1 VLRRVIVAAQPG
13 SSGYARRMREAVVTA
28 TQVIVATVLVS
39 LLAPAIAAAQE
50 LRPLGPLDAHG
61 TVTYFIAAG
70 PPSSGYVDADRDL
83 ATWALGDWERAAHG
97 KLHFVPGEEASA
109 LVRIYWVEPG
119 GGQYG
124 ETRAIEVNGRR
135 GAAVFVRPDTDALGP
150 DIATLA
156 RADPLFRDTIVYLTC
171 VHELGHALGL
181 RHTATFADVMY
192 FFGFGGD
199 IPRFFKRYREQLG
212 ERADIP
218 HVSGL
223 SKGDLTQLD
232 ALYAPNG
239 ARGGSS
245 TVQALAPRPLTS
257 DFEIDDLGRMAGL
270 LASIRG
276 AR

>member
-1 VLRRVIVAAQPG
+1 
-13 SSGYARRMREAVVTA
+13 MRHLLITA
-28 TQVIVATVLVS
+28 IHALVATVLVS
-39 LLAPAIAAAQE
+39 LLLEPRAAAQE

-61 TVTYFIAAG
+61 TVTYFVAAG
-70 PPSSGYVDADRDL
+70 SESTRYRDADHDL
-83 ATWALGDWERAAHG
+83 AVWALADWERAGHG
-97 KLHFVPGEEASA
+97 RFHFEPGEEATA
-109 LVRIYWVEPG
+109 LVRIYWVDAG

-124 ETRAIEVNGRR
+124 ETRSIEVDGRR

-150 DIATLA
+150 DIAKLA

-199 IPRFFKRYREQLG
+199 IPRFFMRYRERLG

-223 SKGDLTQLD
+223 SPGDLAQLE
-232 ALYAPNG
+232 ALYGPNG
-239 ARGGSS
+239 GHGSGAVQVIGPRTLEHARWLGS
-245 TVQALAPRPLTS
+245 
-257 DFEIDDLGRMAGL
+257 IG
-270 LASIRG
+270 ASPVPIG
-276 AR
+276 H

>member
-1 VLRRVIVAAQPG
+1 MRHCLLAA
-13 SSGYARRMREAVVTA
+13 AR
-28 TQVIVATVLVS
+28 VIVATVVMS
-39 LLAPAIAAAQE
+39 LPALPRAVAQE

-61 TVTYFIAAG
+61 TVTYFVAAG
-70 PPSSGYVDADRDL
+70 SPSSRYVDSDRDL

-97 KLHFVPGEEASA
+97 RLHFVPGEEAGA
-109 LVRIYWVEPG
+109 LVRIYWVDAE

-124 ETRAIEVNGRR
+124 ETRAMDVNGRR

-150 DIATLA
+150 DIAKLA

-171 VHELGHALGL
+171 VHEIGHALGL

-199 IPRFFKRYREQLG
+199 IPRFFMRYREQLG

-223 SKGDLTQLD
+223 SRGDLAQLD

-239 ARGGSS
+239 ARGSS
-245 TVQALAPRPLTS
+245 LTVRALAPRSHPS
-257 DFEIDDLGRMAGL
+257 DFEIESAGSTTGL

>member
-1 VLRRVIVAAQPG
+1 MRLPVLGVVAAVAAVAA
-13 SSGYARRMREAVVTA
+13 SSLSPREAA
-28 TQVIVATVLVS
+28 S
-39 LLAPAIAAAQE
+39 QE

-61 TVTYFIAAG
+61 TVTYFVAAG
-70 PPSSGYVDADRDL
+70 TAGAHYLDADRDL
-83 ATWALGDWERAAHG
+83 AAWALADWERATHG
-97 KLHFVPGEEASA
+97 RLHFVPGEEASA

-124 ETRAIEVNGRR
+124 ETLAIDVNGRR

-150 DIATLA
+150 DIAKLA

-181 RHTATFADVMY
+181 RHTANFADVMY

-199 IPRFFKRYREQLG
+199 IPRFFMRYRERLG
-212 ERADIP
+212 ERADIS

-223 SKGDLTQLD
+223 SRGDLTQLD
-232 ALYAPNG
+232 ALYGTSA
-239 ARGGSS
+239 AHGGTSV
-245 TVQALAPRPLTS
+245 VQIVSPAT
-257 DFEIDDLGRMAGL
+257 GL

>member
-1 VLRRVIVAAQPG
+1 MRLPMLVIVAVLAA
-13 SSGYARRMREAVVTA
+13 SS
-28 TQVIVATVLVS
+28 
-39 LLAPAIAAAQE
+39 LAPRRAVSQE
-50 LRPLGPLDAHG
+50 LRPLGPLDGHG
-61 TVTYFIAAG
+61 TATYFIAAG
-70 PPSSGYVDADRDL
+70 PASARYLDSDRDL
-83 ATWALGDWERAAHG
+83 ATWALADWERAAHG
-97 KLHFVPGEEASA
+97 KLHFVPGEEATA

-124 ETRAIEVNGRR
+124 ETRSIEVNGRR

-150 DIATLA
+150 DIAKLA

-181 RHTATFADVMY
+181 RHTANFADVMY

-199 IPRFFKRYREQLG
+199 IPRFFNRYREQLA

-223 SKGDLTQLD
+223 SRGDLAQLD

-239 ARGGSS
+239 AGGGSS
-245 TVQALAPRPLTS
+245 AVKVLAPKRAGGDALA
-257 DFEIDDLGRMAGL
+257 DFELERLHDATGL
-270 LASIRG
+270 PRSIHA

>member
-1 VLRRVIVAAQPG
+1 MRQSLLATALVIVAVMA
-13 SSGYARRMREAVVTA
+13 A
-28 TQVIVATVLVS
+28 S
-39 LLAPAIAAAQE
+39 LGASPRAAAQE

-61 TVTYFIAAG
+61 TVTYFVAAG
-70 PPSSGYVDADRDL
+70 PPSSRYVDADRDL
-83 ATWALGDWERAAHG
+83 ATWALADWERAAHG
-97 KLHFVPGEEASA
+97 KLHFVPGEEATA

-124 ETRAIEVNGRR
+124 ETRAIDVHGRR

-150 DIATLA
+150 DIAKLA

-171 VHELGHALGL
+171 VHELGHAVGL

-199 IPRFFKRYREQLG
+199 IPRFFKRYRDQLG

-223 SKGDLTQLD
+223 STGDRAQLD
-232 ALYAPNG
+232 ALYSPNG
-239 ARGGSS
+239 EQGASGAVQVLGPRVLEHARLLAPIAVS
-245 TVQALAPRPLTS
+245 TVA
-257 DFEIDDLGRMAGL
+257 I
-270 LASIRG
+270 

>member
-1 VLRRVIVAAQPG
+1 MFMRLPVLGVVAAVVAVAA
-13 SSGYARRMREAVVTA
+13 SSLSPRG
-28 TQVIVATVLVS
+28 
-39 LLAPAIAAAQE
+39 AASQE

-61 TVTYFIAAG
+61 TVTYFVAAG
-70 PPSSGYVDADRDL
+70 TAGAHYLDADRDL
-83 ATWALGDWERAAHG
+83 ATWALADWERATHG
-97 KLHFVPGEEASA
+97 RVHFVPGEEASA
-109 LVRIYWVEPG
+109 LVRIYWVEAE

-150 DIATLA
+150 DIAKLA
-156 RADPLFRDTIVYLTC
+156 RSDALFRDTIVYLTC

-181 RHTATFADVMY
+181 RHTANFADVMY

-223 SKGDLTQLD
+223 SRGDLAQLD
-232 ALYAPNG
+232 ALYSPSG
-239 ARGGSS
+239 ARGSGGA
-245 TVQALAPRPLTS
+245 VQILGPRTPDPPIRAPISASALAVPR
-257 DFEIDDLGRMAGL
+257 
-270 LASIRG
+270 
-276 AR
+276 

>member
-1 VLRRVIVAAQPG
+1 MRQSLLAA
-13 SSGYARRMREAVVTA
+13 AHA
-28 TQVIVATVLVS
+28 IVATGVVS
-39 LLAPAIAAAQE
+39 LLGPCHAAAQE

-83 ATWALGDWERAAHG
+83 ATWALGDWERATRG
-97 KLHFVPGEEASA
+97 KLHFVPGEETSA

-124 ETRAIEVNGRR
+124 ETRAIDMNGRR

-150 DIATLA
+150 DIAKLA

-199 IPRFFKRYREQLG
+199 IPRFFMRYREQLG

-239 ARGGSS
+239 ARGGSN
-245 TVQALAPRPLTS
+245 TVQALAPTPRTS
-257 DFEIDDLGRMAGL
+257 DFEIDDLGRVAGL
-270 LASIRG
+270 LASFPG

>member
-1 VLRRVIVAAQPG
+1 MRLTVLVIVAAVAA
-13 SSGYARRMREAVVTA
+13 SSFAPRR
-28 TQVIVATVLVS
+28 
-39 LLAPAIAAAQE
+39 AASQE
-50 LRPLGPLDAHG
+50 LRPLGPLDPHG
-61 TVTYFIAAG
+61 VVTYFLAAG
-70 PPSSGYVDADRDL
+70 PASARYLDADRDL
-83 ATWALGDWERAAHG
+83 ATWALGDWERATHG
-97 KLHFVPGEEASA
+97 RLHFVPGEEASA
-109 LVRIYWVEPG
+109 LVRIYWVEAD

-156 RADPLFRDTIVYLTC
+156 RADALFRDTIVYLTC

-181 RHTATFADVMY
+181 RHTANFADVMY

-199 IPRFFKRYREQLG
+199 IPRFFMRYRERLG

-223 SKGDLTQLD
+223 SRGDLAQLD

-239 ARGGSS
+239 G
-245 TVQALAPRPLTS
+245 
-257 DFEIDDLGRMAGL
+257 
-270 LASIRG
+270 RG
-276 AR
+276 AGGDVQILGPRTLDGPIRAPITALPLPVPR